1 MKGAPVAVAVT
12 LHLSPVAHGLLL
24 TLAAH
29 NDQASVEECILAELA
44 GCLSAWCEDI
54 AADANMEAI
63 FTTAAAPTQAKDI
76 P

>member
-1 MKGAPVAVAVT
+1 MKGQPVAVT
-12 LHLSPVAHGLLL
+12 LRLSPVAYGLLL

-54 AADANMEAI
+54 SADAKMEAV
-63 FTTAAAPTQAKDI
+63 FAAGSSITQGKEPA
-76 P
+76 

>member
-1 MKGAPVAVAVT
+1 MKGQPVAVT
-12 LHLSPVAHGLLL
+12 LRLSPVAHGLLL

-63 FTTAAAPTQAKDI
+63 FTADAVKPTQGKDT